1 MNKTILKSFLPIA
14 AIAASAIIGCWARTN
29 AHVVTSN
36 VTLDNIEAFRN
47 SKSLDCEYV
56 NEMSECR
63 IYVGAKGKIK
73 LLGGSIIEAG
83 ADGYVCIDGRVVCR
97 ANGDATCSP
106 VECNELYETILK

>member
-1 MNKTILKSFLPIA
+1 MNRTILKSSLVA
-14 AIAASAIIGCWARTN
+14 AVIAASAILGTWMRTN
-29 AHVVTSN
+29 AHVAQSDI
-36 VTLDNIEAFRN
+36 TLGNIEAFQN
-47 SKSLDCEYV
+47 STSLNCEFI

-83 ADGYVCIDGRVVCR
+83 ADGYVSIDGRVVCK

-106 VECNELYETILK
+106 VECKDLYEVVLK